1 MAVEAAPAQ
10 SGEEQYPREGHMQ
23 SLAGTMWKLVEALA
37 FDDAGGELPPPFG
50 PQPMGFVIFET
61 ERAGRHLRRPDL
73 AVARSLIARVHRQLA
88 APISFDGAVLV
99 THADG
104 ASEPELIVD
113 QVRNIRF
120 ESPTRMV
127 ATPVSDLP
135 NQSSRLETVWERV
148 G

>member
-61 ERAGRHLRRPDL
+61 ERTLGAICDGRTSRSPDPSS
-73 AVARSLIARVHRQLA
+73 RGFIAYCGTY
-88 APISFDGAVLV
+88 SFDGAVLV